1 MIMNT
6 ISALTAR
13 AIVYIAVE
21 TQRMM
26 VLIGSF
32 FLPYRMYNAAAKRIL
47 KPPKSTQFTHI
58 YNFSRDI
65 PKSTDSIKMAM
76 SEASLSPSAM
86 MGFLRYRW
94 TKERD

>member
-1 MIMNT
+1 
-6 ISALTAR
+6 
-13 AIVYIAVE
+13 
-21 TQRMM
+21 MM

-47 KPPKSTQFTHI
+47 KPPESTQFTHI

-86 MGFLRYRW
+86 MGFLRYRQA
-94 TKERD
+94 KERD